1 MAWRG
6 LYISSPAR
14 LSLVQAQVWVEPE
27 GTGEPV
33 AFPLEDLAWI
43 ILDTPQVSLSGALL
57 GALAQDGVAL
67 VVPDA
72 RHHPAG
78 LLLSFHQ
85 HHAPAGV
92 AHSQVDMTQ
101 PLRKRLWQRLVR
113 TKIENQA
120 AVLRAVGSSY
130 ANTLSAMAARVG
142 SGDPTNVEAQAARA
156 YWRRLF
162 EDFRRGDEDRRNG
175 LLNYGY
181 AVVRAALARACAAS
195 GLLPAFGIHHQSRT
209 NPFNL
214 VDDLLEPFRPL
225 VDLRAHTRQAGTPG
239 EEVDLEDRR
248 HMAAVLQDTLSL
260 GDEQLTVLAATEAMA
275 ASLVRAIDGADAA
288 LLAAPALPLARRPG
302 HAGR

>member
-6 LYISSPAR
+6 LHISNPAR
-14 LSLVQAQVWVEPE
+14 LSLAQRQLRIEPE
-27 GTGEPV
+27 GSGEPV

-43 ILDTPQVSLSGALL
+43 ILDTPQVTLSGALL
-57 GALAQDGVAL
+57 GALVQEGVVL
-67 VVPDA
+67 VVPDP

-85 HHAPAGV
+85 HHAQAGV
-92 AHSQVDMTQ
+92 AHAQVAMTQ

-120 AVLRAVGSSY
+120 AVLRAVGSPH
-130 ANTLSAMAARVG
+130 ANTLSAMATRVG
-142 SGDPTNVEAQAARA
+142 SGDPENVEAQAARA

-162 EDFRRGDEDRRNG
+162 DDFRRGDEDRRNG

-225 VDLRAHTRQAGTPG
+225 VDLRAHARQARTPG
-239 EEVDLEDRR
+239 EEVGLDDRR
-248 HMAAVLQDTLSL
+248 HMAGVLQDTLL
-260 GDEQLTVLAATEAMA
+260 IGAEQLTVLAASEAMA
-275 ASLVRAIDGADAA
+275 ASLVRAIDGADPA
-288 LLAAPALPLARRPG
+288 LLAMPALPLARRHG